1 MLDRIALILPIRYAG
16 EDRKKR
22 LKGAI
27 NSWHRQSE
35 GLSDLHVIIDDDNL
49 EVFDFL
55 YSVKE
60 IESITVQSA
69 ENTLMQKLNTI
80 ALDIAS
86 NYKYMAFTADDI
98 VFQTPWESR
107 FVNYL
112 KSVPYGVVY
121 ANDTIHGQNLPTHP
135 CVSSNLVTALG
146 FFGCPAV
153 AHNYFDNFWMSVG
166 KELGYIEYFDDV
178 IMKHMHPIAGRAPQ
192 DELSV
197 KVLGLMDSDGEGYAN
212 YMDKNFKEDIEKIKR
227 MATQ

>member
-16 EDRKKR
+16 ENRKKR
-22 LKGAI
+22 LKDAI

-35 GLSDLHVIIDDDNL
+35 GLSDLHVIIDDDNV

-98 VFQTPWESR
+98 VFETPWESK
-107 FVNYL
+107 FANYL
-112 KSVPYGVVY
+112 RSVPYGVVY
-121 ANDTIHGQNLPTHP
+121 ANDTIHGKNLPTHP

-166 KELGYIEYFDDV
+166 TELGYIQYFDDV
-178 IMKHMHPIAGRAPQ
+178 IMKHMHPLANRAPQ

-197 KVLGLMDSDGEGYAN
+197 KVLNLMHSDGDGYAK
-212 YMDKNFKEDIEKIKR
+212 YMSENFTEDIEKIKR
-227 MATQ
+227 IGA

>member
-16 EDRKKR
+16 ENRKKR
-22 LKGAI
+22 LKDAI

-35 GLSDLHVIIDDDNL
+35 GLSDLHVIIDDDNV

-60 IESITVQSA
+60 IKSITVQSA

-98 VFQTPWESR
+98 VFETPWESK
-107 FVNYL
+107 FANYL
-112 KSVPYGVVY
+112 RSVPYGVVY
-121 ANDTIHGQNLPTHP
+121 ANDTIHGKNLPTHP

-166 KELGYIEYFDDV
+166 TELGYIQYFDDV
-178 IMKHMHPIAGRAPQ
+178 IMKHMHPLANRAPQ

-197 KVLGLMDSDGEGYAN
+197 KVLNLMHSDGDGYAK
-212 YMDKNFKEDIEKIKR
+212 YMSENFAEDIEKIKR
-227 MATQ
+227 IGA